1 MMTVKEVA
9 HVPLKK
15 NEEKASYKIIL
26 LGPPGA
32 GKGTQGQ
39 AISLKYG
46 IPKISTGDILR
57 EAVVH
62 KTPLGV
68 QAKSFMDQGK
78 LVSDEIVNGLVRER
92 LSQPDCLKGFILDG
106 FPRTVQQADT
116 LRKMLEDLGLKID
129 AVISFDIAE
138 QELISRLSGR
148 RSCPICKAVFHI
160 SFQPPKKSGICD
172 GCGGALIQR
181 DDDKE
186 ETIKNRLREYQ
197 EKTKPLLNYYEKSGL
212 FHSLPGD
219 GSIELVNKTV
229 ERILSKQK
237 ME

>member
-1 MMTVKEVA
+1 MMMVKEVA
-9 HVPLKK
+9 HATVKK
-15 NEEKASYKIIL
+15 NEETASYKIIL

-39 AISLKYG
+39 AISLKYR

-116 LRKMLEDLGLKID
+116 LRKMLEDLGLEID
-129 AVISFDIAE
+129 AVISFDIGE

-148 RSCPICKAVFHI
+148 RSCPICKTVFHI
-160 SFQPPKKSGICD
+160 SNQPPKKSGICD

-219 GSIELVNKTV
+219 GSIESVNKTV